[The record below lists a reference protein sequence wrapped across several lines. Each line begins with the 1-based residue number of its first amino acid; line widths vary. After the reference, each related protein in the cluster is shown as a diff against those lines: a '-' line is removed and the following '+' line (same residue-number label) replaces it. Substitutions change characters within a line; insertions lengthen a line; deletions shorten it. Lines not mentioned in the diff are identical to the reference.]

1 MGNENMY
8 PPWKILTFKYLPS
21 QKPTMPSVFKINRLL
36 VTFAALN
43 NEITYGEKV
52 WDGKLSLWKQ
62 DFRSLQ
68 LNQLSNLFTTPFRG
82 LVAMNIF
89 YEYIFD
95 FFSPLLYFGMHYARL
110 FKNFCFPKF
119 LNPTLIE
126 SDQCYDRPQYWQKLN

>member
-1 MGNENMY
+1 MINQFVLLRL
-8 PPWKILTFKYLPS
+8 LTLGQRKYVSSMKNSHLQVSS

-36 VTFAALN
+36 VTFATLN

-52 WDGKLSLWKQ
+52 WDGKLTLWKQ

-95 FFSPLLYFGMHYARL
+95 FFPPLL
-110 FKNFCFPKF
+110 
-119 LNPTLIE
+119 
-126 SDQCYDRPQYWQKLN
+126 